1 MKEQNPEKNMLKVY
15 MDSTVLEKKSSIIL
29 IFILEHTVRVS
40 ITSSTICIVLCSVVI
55 VA

>member
-40 ITSSTICIVLCSVVI
+40 ITSSTIVLCSVVI
-55 VA
+55 VV